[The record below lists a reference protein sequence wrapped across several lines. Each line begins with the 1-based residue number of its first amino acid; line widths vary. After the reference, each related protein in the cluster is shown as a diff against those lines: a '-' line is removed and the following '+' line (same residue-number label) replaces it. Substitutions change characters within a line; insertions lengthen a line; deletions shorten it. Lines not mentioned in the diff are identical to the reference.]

1 MTQPFDDLRRYAD
14 DLASEVSPLAAQR
27 AVRSAMSPHVNRPR
41 KLVVALVAT
50 GLLGVSNVALAA
62 VADPAV
68 PGDALYKVDRAYERL
83 VDFAGFGGPRVS
95 ERVYETSVLV
105 ERGNLGMALDLVHE
119 TLTKIL
125 ESDDPAGYLNELE
138 AELGSQ
144 PDAVAALVMIA
155 KDTATSGADVSEA
168 ARQLGEHLRDLL
180 SQRPDHAGP
189 PAGSPSETRPGPPAD
204 RPSNNPG
211 QNRP

>member
-27 AVRSAMSPHVNRPR
+27 AVRSAMSPHANRPR
-41 KLVVALVAT
+41 KLVVALVVT

-68 PGDALYKVDRAYERL
+68 PGDALYNVDRAYERF
-83 VDFAGFGGPRVS
+83 VDFAGFGGPRVT
-95 ERVYETSVLV
+95 ERVFETGVLV
-105 ERGNLGMALDLVHE
+105 KRGNLGVALDLVHE
-119 TLTKIL
+119 TLANIL
-125 ESDDPAGYLNELE
+125 ESDDPAGYLNKFE
-138 AELGSQ
+138 AEIGSQ
-144 PDAVAALVMIA
+144 PDVVAALVLIA

-168 ARQLGEHLRDLL
+168 AKQLRNLL
-180 SQRPDHAGP
+180 SQRPEDAGP
-189 PAGSPSETRPGPPAD
+189 PADSPSE
-204 RPSNNPG
+204 NNPG

>member
-41 KLVVALVAT
+41 KLVMALVVT

-68 PGDALYKVDRAYERL
+68 PGDTLYKVDRTYERL
-83 VDFAGFGGPRVS
+83 VDFAGLGGPRVS
-95 ERVYETSVLV
+95 ERVYETGVLV

-119 TLTKIL
+119 TLTTIL
-125 ESDDPAGYLNELE
+125 ESDDPVGYLDKFE
-138 AELGSQ
+138 AEIGSQ
-144 PDAVAALVMIA
+144 PEVVAALVSVA
-155 KDTATSGADVSEA
+155 KDTASSGGDVSEA
-168 ARQLGEHLRDLL
+168 AKQLREVL
-180 SQRPDHAGP
+180 SQRPEGGGP
-189 PAGSPSETRPGPPAD
+189 PDDSPSE
-204 RPSNNPG
+204 NNPG